1 VTRQFCT
8 YFDKRYLVRALAL
21 YLSLRKHCASFTLSA
36 LCLDAETHTILADM
50 GLPGMQLIA
59 LEELERDDPAL
70 LDVKSSRK
78 RLDYYFTLT
87 PALALMLLS
96 RSSAGDVVT
105 YLDAD
110 LYFFRDP
117 EPLFSELEGH
127 SVGIIAHR
135 FPRDLEHLARKF
147 GMFNVA
153 WVSFRNDEEGDVCA
167 RWWREQCLTWCHE
180 KRAENRF
187 ADQKYLDDWPQRFS
201 NVRVIQHK
209 GANLAFP
216 GTCETM
222 TSRGPLKGRAL
233 MASPCSSSIS
243 IGFRGWLRF
252 CTTPIYGCMG
262 PRRYR
267 SSDERYSTPISKLW
281 LRRGA
286 SWAIGWKRSIWI
298 WGCET
303 TKVLPLC
310 YTGATWPS
318 ERSSTGIISFRDRFG
333 RSGQAFQ
340 IQHAHISQE
349 RTGASGSWL
358 KSVR

>member
-1 VTRQFCT
+1 VGRAKDLDPVTRQFCT

-209 GANLAFP
+209 GANLAP
-216 GTCETM
+216 WNLRNYDLTR
-222 TSRGPLKGRAL
+222 TSEGACVDGEPLLFFHFHRFQRVAPFLYDTNLWLYGAKAL
-233 MASPCSSSIS
+233 PIVRREIFNPYIEAVAAARRLLGDRLEEVDLDLGLRNDQ
-243 IGFRGWLRF
+243 GFAALL
-252 CTTPIYGCMG
+252 
-262 PRRYR
+262 YR
-267 SSDERYSTPISKLW
+267 SYVAFRKIFNGDYIFSRPIW
-281 LRRGA
+281 
-286 SWAIGWKRSIWI
+286 
-298 WGCET
+298 
-303 TKVLPLC
+303 
-310 YTGATWPS
+310 
-318 ERSSTGIISFRDRFG
+318 
-333 RSGQAFQ
+333 
-340 IQHAHISQE
+340 
-349 RTGASGSWL
+349 
-358 KSVR
+358 